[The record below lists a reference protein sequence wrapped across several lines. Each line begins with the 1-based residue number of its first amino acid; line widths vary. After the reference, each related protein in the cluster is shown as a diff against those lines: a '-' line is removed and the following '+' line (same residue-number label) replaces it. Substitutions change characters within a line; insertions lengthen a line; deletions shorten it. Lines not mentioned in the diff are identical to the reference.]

1 VSQVRAV
8 AGRREPVLAVPFV
21 GDVAGLGVALAINQG
36 DLDREVTVL
45 YGAPSAPVTSWARQ
59 EGTRLSSPVLP
70 VLSAAVDDGTGLVHM
85 VALTPANDSIR
96 VAWSPTAVMDADAF
110 LRRRYT
116 EFALDHGVGTA
127 AARGDVASFALRAS
141 TSQRIVITPFT
152 VTVAPGTPRPVS
164 DTS

>member
-1 VSQVRAV
+1 
-8 AGRREPVLAVPFV
+8 
-21 GDVAGLGVALAINQG
+21 
-36 DLDREVTVL
+36 
-45 YGAPSAPVTSWARQ
+45 
-59 EGTRLSSPVLP
+59 
-70 VLSAAVDDGTGLVHM
+70 M
-85 VALTPANDSIR
+85 VALTAANDSIR

-152 VTVAPGTPRPVS
+152 VTVAPGTPGPVS